1 MTCSMYRLRGVQP
14 FHAGRFVSHAAYGT
28 IGASNQQGLLMSPM
42 SSPQAMCQWV
52 EEVRERLRR
61 FSSESLP
68 LFFLVMWVVVIGVV
82 GSAVIVKILDLF
94 FPTCEHKWV
103 FFHGVYGWTNNLLD
117 LPYLVQNLQNAKQ
130 LFLLFLQAH
139 FSPKPCHTNAGGGEA
154 HSAGK
159 HRDRSRGRREEAL
172 NEDWLGQFLF
182 YFQFVLIC
190 SSTLVT
196 VLRSQHGLVLLAYIN
211 IREPLGFVFTS
222 TDPLS
227 T

>member
-94 FPTCEHKWV
+94 FPTCEHK
-103 FFHGVYGWTNNLLD
+103 
-117 LPYLVQNLQNAKQ
+117 
-130 LFLLFLQAH
+130 
-139 FSPKPCHTNAGGGEA
+139 
-154 HSAGK
+154 
-159 HRDRSRGRREEAL
+159 
-172 NEDWLGQFLF
+172 
-182 YFQFVLIC
+182 
-190 SSTLVT
+190 
-196 VLRSQHGLVLLAYIN
+196 
-211 IREPLGFVFTS
+211 
-222 TDPLS
+222 
-227 T
+227 